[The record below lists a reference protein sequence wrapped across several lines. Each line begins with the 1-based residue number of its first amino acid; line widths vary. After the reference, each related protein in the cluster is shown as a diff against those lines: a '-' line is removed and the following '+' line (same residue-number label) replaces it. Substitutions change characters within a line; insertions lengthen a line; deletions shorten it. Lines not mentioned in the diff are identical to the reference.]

1 MELGEENKPKNDSGS
16 LLDFLS
22 AEGRGKVVSAVISAM
37 SLVRLNTHTQ
47 TQIGTQISTT
57 NSFKRET
64 LNW

>member
-37 SLVRLNTHTQ
+37 SLVRLNTHTH
-47 TQIGTQISTT
+47 TH
-57 NSFKRET
+57 T
-64 LNW
+64 LRPSSSELGEYKLTIFS